1 MKWTYDWLKD
11 YLNTDATAEQIAD
24 TLTRTGLE
32 VEDLIVPVSPIAAKI
47 VECEPLAGSDHL
59 HILKVD
65 DGSGTLRQVVCGA
78 PNARVGL
85 ISALAVPGC
94 VIEGHEIKS
103 GKLRGVLSDGMMCSG
118 RELGINEDHSGIIE
132 LPDNTKIGS
141 DVLNTETVFDAGITP
156 NRPDYLAVRGI
167 ARDLSAT
174 GLGEYIAPVDDFPE
188 YGTGSRNVHV
198 ETEKC
203 LGYSL
208 CEIRNIKI
216 APSNNKISSRLR
228 AIGINPKNA
237 PIDATNYICYDM
249 GQPMHCFDADE
260 IQGDITVRMAKDGEE
275 FTDLFG
281 TKHTLKETDVVIA
294 DDAGILALA
303 GVVGGARGM
312 TTENTKNIILESA
325 YFNPVSVRKTSKRLG
340 ISTDSSYRYERG
352 IDPTLTPRAL
362 ARAANI
368 ILEQCGGE
376 IYGTVAAGEFFNPPA
391 EYGGATEEFW
401 EDWENIMKN
410 KYVPKIR
417 YTPDIFGKKTGIEM
431 DEVEQHNILFDLG
444 YEIDED
450 DKSWILTPPSNRVD
464 VEIPENIVSELIR
477 IYGYDN
483 IAKAAVHK
491 PTDSAPHRDYYI
503 DKKRELATRGLN
515 EAKSF
520 GFGNSKIEEM
530 LSDKSIVKIAN
541 PIVNDMDTARNGLLG
556 NLLGFVAENEKRGFP
571 DLNIFELGTV
581 FDGEKPDE
589 QHTQICIIRTG
600 NTSPKHWQRRNRP
613 TDIYDVKA
621 DLVALMHGQ
630 RFTVS
635 ADNAPLW
642 AHPFRYG
649 AIMQGKKKIAEFG
662 ELHPSIAHKLKI
674 KTNVNIAIVD
684 DVENLPNAR
693 RPKEPVISEFQPITR
708 DFAFIVDADFPAEK
722 LVGTAAATDARITDS
737 VVFDAFDMG
746 DGKKSIAFTITIT
759 PTDNMSDED
768 LQKLQ
773 NAVIANVEKKCDAKI
788 RDK

>member
-11 YLNTDATAEQIAD
+11 YLKTDATAEQIAD

-32 VEDLIVPVSPIAAKI
+32 VEDLTVPVSPIAAKI
-47 VECEPLAGSDHL
+47 VECEPMEGSDHL

-65 DGSGTLRQVVCGA
+65 DGTGTLRQVVCGA

-94 VIEGHEIKS
+94 IIEGHEIKS

-118 RELGINEDHSGIIE
+118 RELGINDDHSGIIE
-132 LPDNTKIGS
+132 LAKNTKIGS
-141 DVLNTETVFDAGITP
+141 TVLNAEIVFDAGITP

-167 ARDLSAT
+167 ARDLFAC
-174 GLGEYIAPVDDFPE
+174 GLGEYIDPKDELLKPVSGRRKVNIKTD
-188 YGTGSRNVHV
+188 
-198 ETEKC
+198 KC
-203 LGYSL
+203 PVYQF
-208 CEIRNIKI
+208 CEIHNIKVN
-216 APSNNKISSRLR
+216 PSSAKVKSRLA

-237 PIDATNYICYDM
+237 PVDTTNYICYDM

-260 IQGDITVRMAKDGEE
+260 INGDITVRMATIGEE
-275 FTDLFG
+275 FIDLFG
-281 TKHTLKETDVVIA
+281 NKHTLKDTDMVIA
-294 DDAGILALA
+294 DDTGILALA

-352 IDPTLTPRAL
+352 IEPTITGIAL
-362 ARAANI
+362 SNAANMI
-368 ILEQCGGE
+368 IEVCGGE
-376 IYGTVAAGEFFNPPA
+376 VVGTGI
-391 EYGGATEEFW
+391 GGKLPTEER
-401 EDWENIMKN
+401 
-410 KYVPKIR
+410 KIE
-417 YTPDIFGKKTGIEM
+417 YSPELFLKKTGIEISA
-431 DEVEQHNILFDLG
+431 DVQRE
-444 YEIDED
+444 
-450 DKSWILTPPSNRVD
+450 ILTKLGFKIVERSGKWLITPTPARVD
-464 VEIPENIVSELIR
+464 IEFPENIISELIR

-483 IAKAAVHK
+483 IAKAAIHK

-503 DKKRELATRGLN
+503 DKKRELAGRGLN

-520 GFGNSKIEEM
+520 GFGNSKIEEL
-530 LSDKSIVKIAN
+530 LSDKPTVKIAN
-541 PIVNDMDTARNGLLG
+541 PIVNDMDTARNNLLG
-556 NLLGFVAENEKRGFP
+556 NMLSFVAENEKRGFP
-571 DLNIFELGTV
+571 DLNMFELGTV
-581 FDGEKPDE
+581 FDGDKPEE

-600 NTSPKHWQRRNRP
+600 DTSPKHWQRRNRP

-621 DLVALMHGQ
+621 DLIALMHGQ

-635 ADNAPLW
+635 TDNPARW

-674 KTNVNIAIVD
+674 KTNVNIAIVE

-693 RPKEPVISEFQPITR
+693 KPKEPVISEFQPITR

-737 VVFDAFDMG
+737 IVFDAFDMG
-746 DGKKSIAFTITIT
+746 NGKKSIAFSITIT

-773 NAVIANVEKKCDAKI
+773 NAVITNVEKKCNAKI